1 VKNEIKAEYK
11 QVARYVLYHQMF
23 SEPNIIRDRRNML
36 KIPIQ
41 GSAKIIHKML
51 SLMLKNIRIWHRGEE
66 KKFIKKL
73 SKKLGLNYQKIWK
86 KYQERLSFLLDDQ
99 KQDQPAKL
107 MLVYCDMLTT
117 LLDKTTE
124 KTLKN
129 LYQRVSEQI
138 SYEKFTDILTDL
150 PAEKDGIFNIIIN
163 LAILRK
169 YSEIINE
176 SYPEQY
182 FNEYSKILFDYLQEE
197 IN

>member
-1 VKNEIKAEYK
+1 
-11 QVARYVLYHQMF
+11 
-23 SEPNIIRDRRNML
+23 
-36 KIPIQ
+36 
-41 GSAKIIHKML
+41 
-51 SLMLKNIRIWHRGEE
+51 
-66 KKFIKKL
+66 
-73 SKKLGLNYQKIWK
+73 
-86 KYQERLSFLLDDQ
+86 
-99 KQDQPAKL
+99 
-107 MLVYCDMLTT
+107 MLTT